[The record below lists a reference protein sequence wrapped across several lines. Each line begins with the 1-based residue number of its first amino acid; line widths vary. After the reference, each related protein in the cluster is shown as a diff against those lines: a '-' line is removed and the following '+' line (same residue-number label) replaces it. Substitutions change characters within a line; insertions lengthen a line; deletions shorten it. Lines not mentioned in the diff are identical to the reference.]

1 MPLEYPKITSE
12 TCLTGTG
19 QITLP
24 AEILASL
31 SLKTGDALTFTL
43 MPDNTILLRAKKKI
57 APELSGVLI
66 DADYKPLPLD
76 HLPL

>member
-24 AEILASL
+24 DEILASL
-31 SLKTGDALTFTL
+31 GLKAGDHLTFTL
-43 MPDNTILLRAKKKI
+43 MPDNTLLLRAKKKT
-57 APELSGVLI
+57 APELGGVLI
-66 DADYKPLPLD
+66 DADCKPLPVD
-76 HLPL
+76 QLPV